1 MLQVRDDAVL
11 QAEPVS
17 TLDRLGPDERA
28 GSLSSPR
35 SGVVA
40 APPLDTLDRLGR
52 AHESAPRSPRSGVH
66 VLLWQRAL
74 EPAAGS
80 WALPG
85 GELGRDEHLNSSI
98 RRQLAEKVDVRE
110 LSHLEQLD
118 SRGRPER
125 VPGRR
130 VVATSY
136 LGLVP
141 VDADPRLPDDT
152 AWHPVA
158 DLPAMAFDH
167 GDIVRAATG
176 RLSRKLS
183 YTNLGFALAPPRF
196 TMSELARIYRAAL
209 GHDVDVT
216 NLRRVLV
223 RRAQIEP
230 TGQTAPSGPGGGR
243 PAAIYRFTAHQLQ
256 VTDPFAVLAPPRA

>member
-1 MLQVRDDAVL
+1 VLAAVLQVRDDASP
-11 QAEPVS
+11 QATPPGTPGRPGRTSEPARVS
-17 TLDRLGPDERA
+17 PQPE
-28 GSLSSPR
+28 
-35 SGVVA
+35 
-40 APPLDTLDRLGR
+40 
-52 AHESAPRSPRSGVH
+52 VH
-66 VLLWQRAL
+66 VLLWRRAL
-74 EPAAGS
+74 EPAAGT

-85 GELGRDEHLNSSI
+85 GELGPDEHLNASI

-118 SRGRPER
+118 SRGRPDR

-130 VVATSY
+130 VVATCY

-141 VDADPRLPDDT
+141 ADADPRLPDDT

-158 DLPAMAFDH
+158 HLPPLAFDH
-167 GDIVRAATG
+167 GSAVQAAVG

-183 YTNLGFALAPPRF
+183 YTNLGFALAPPEF
-196 TMSELARIYRAAL
+196 TMSALTRIYRAAL

-216 NLRRVLV
+216 NLQRILV

-230 TGQTAPSGPGGGR
+230 TGRTARPGPGGGR